1 MEESK
6 EESKEQC
13 AARGGQL
20 AVERSRPSSCRNPQ
34 PTVASHENQEA
45 QRHEQLGATTRAC
58 PLERNPPQRLK
69 MVMPASARSNWKAH
83 LGATFGRTL
92 DGKNPNGWFR
102 EQKLSVA
109 ETIEAYTMGSGY
121 AEFEEQEKG
130 LITIG
135 KLVDM
140 VPISRRRILDRPGK
154 NPRRS
159 SSENI
164 CSVKID
170 LRCRCNREVT
180 MVRAE
185 VSEPKCLTDS
195 GTDGRHWER
204 SRETTSRYQCQ
215 SPACSSLTTRWMF
228 QRPH

>member
-1 MEESK
+1 M
-6 EESKEQC
+6 
-13 AARGGQL
+13 G
-20 AVERSRPSSCRNPQ
+20 RSRPSSCRNPQ
-34 PTVASHENQEA
+34 PTVAVTKTRRLNATSSSWCHHPRLSN
-45 QRHEQLGATTRAC
+45 GAAI
-58 PLERNPPQRLK
+58 PNSGLK

-135 KLVDM
+135 KLVDR
-140 VPISRRRILDRPGK
+140 VPMSRSRILDRPEK

-164 CSVKID
+164 CRVKID
-170 LRCRCNREVT
+170 LRCRCKREVT

-185 VSEPKCLTDS
+185 VSEPKCQS
-195 GTDGRHWER
+195 R
-204 SRETTSRYQCQ
+204 S
-215 SPACSSLTTRWMF
+215 A
-228 QRPH
+228 

>member
-1 MEESK
+1 MPR
-6 EESKEQC
+6 
-13 AARGGQL
+13 AA
-20 AVERSRPSSCRNPQ
+20 
-34 PTVASHENQEA
+34 
-45 QRHEQLGATTRAC
+45 LGATTSAC
-58 PLERNPPQRLK
+58 PLERNPQQRVK

-109 ETIEAYTMGSGY
+109 ETIEAYTMGSRY

-135 KLVDM
+135 KLVLVDM
-140 VPISRRRILDRPGK
+140 VPIRSRILDRAGK

-164 CSVKID
+164 CRVKID
-170 LRCRCNREVT
+170 LRCRCKREVT

-185 VSEPKCLTDS
+185 VSEPKCQS
-195 GTDGRHWER
+195 R
-204 SRETTSRYQCQ
+204 S
-215 SPACSSLTTRWMF
+215 A
-228 QRPH
+228 